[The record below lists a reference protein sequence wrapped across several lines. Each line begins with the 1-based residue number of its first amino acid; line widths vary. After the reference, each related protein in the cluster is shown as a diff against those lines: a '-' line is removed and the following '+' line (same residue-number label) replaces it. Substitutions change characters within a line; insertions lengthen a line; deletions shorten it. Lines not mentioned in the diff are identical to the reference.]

1 MRAETIWRCLLL
13 SRYVET
19 LRKEHCGHLDE
30 SVKAIVKSMSDE
42 MTDDLPNEET
52 DSPDFA
58 DQQNF
63 YKVEK
68 WTRDGTKVDRMLCA
82 GNNLDKAREIFQ
94 QAVTHRPLIR
104 LTIRLRTRVLQQWPE
119 GG

>member
-1 MRAETIWRCLLL
+1 MP
-13 SRYVET
+13 
-19 LRKEHCGHLDE
+19 
-30 SVKAIVKSMSDE
+30 DE

-68 WTRDGTKVDRMLCA
+68 WTKDGTKVDRMLYA
-82 GNNLDKAREIFQ
+82 DKNLNKARDIFAT
-94 QAVTHRPLIR
+94 AVKHRPRIR
-104 LTIRLRTRVLQQWPE
+104 LTIRQRVRVLQQWPAIDLAPE
-119 GG
+119 